1 MRGLK
6 LCFSGEMINEL
17 RVAPGLAGSL
27 NTHVARFKLF
37 FLYCTVLLKEILHTC
52 LKHLNSNFDYFLF
65 FFWLCDIGKLLPLNI
80 FE

>member
-1 MRGLK
+1 M
-6 LCFSGEMINEL
+6 
-17 RVAPGLAGSL
+17 APGLAGSSLTL
-27 NTHVARFKLF
+27 NTHVARFILF

-52 LKHLNSNFDYFLF
+52 LKHLNSNFDYN